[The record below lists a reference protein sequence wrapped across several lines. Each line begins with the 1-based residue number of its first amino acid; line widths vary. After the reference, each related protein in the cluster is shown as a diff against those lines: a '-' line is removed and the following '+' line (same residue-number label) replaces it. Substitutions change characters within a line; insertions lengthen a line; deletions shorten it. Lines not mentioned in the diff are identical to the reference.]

1 MMLISKRSIFTGVT
15 NHMQLD
21 VTQEQLDKWKKGMLI
36 QKAMPQLTSDEREFL
51 ITGSTP
57 EEWISAMGAED

>member
-1 MMLISKRSIFTGVT
+1 MMLISKKSVFTGIT

-21 VTQEQLDKWKKGMLI
+21 VTQEQIDQWQGGALI
-36 QKAMPQLTSDEREFL
+36 QDAMPHLSADEREFL

-57 EEWISAMGAED
+57 KEWNTAMGEED